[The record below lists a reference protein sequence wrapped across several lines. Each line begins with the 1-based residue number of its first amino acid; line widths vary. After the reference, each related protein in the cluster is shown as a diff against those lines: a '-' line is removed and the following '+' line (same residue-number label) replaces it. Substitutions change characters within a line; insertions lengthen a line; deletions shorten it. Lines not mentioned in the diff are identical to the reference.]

1 MAASASRTG
10 VNDGGSATY
19 TVSPDKSYTLDTVT
33 LRVGSRQETA
43 HVDEDS
49 SIRVGGKSYPMSLSN
64 QGVLKITVS
73 NIRDDVQLSAC
84 AVRESSG
91 TLYLRSGITAPYFEG
106 MGNYRFCP
114 EDTLTRAEAV
124 KLINR
129 VTSRSL
135 CVYTI
140 QTRFADVPAS
150 HWAFW
155 DIISAAN
162 QV

>member
-43 HVDEDS
+43 HVEDGT
-49 SIRVGGKSYPMSLSN
+49 IKVGDRSYPMSLSAK
-64 QGVLKITVS
+64 GVLKVAVS
-73 NIRDDVQLSAC
+73 NIRDDVRLSAG
-84 AVRESSG
+84 AVRKNNG
-91 TLYLRSGITAPYFEG
+91 TLFLRNGVTAPYFEG

-135 CVYTI
+135 CRCV
-140 QTRFADVPAS
+140 
-150 HWAFW
+150 
-155 DIISAAN
+155 
-162 QV
+162 

>member
-43 HVDEDS
+43 HVEDGT
-49 SIRVGGKSYPMSLSN
+49 IKVGDRSYPMSLSAKN
-64 QGVLKITVS
+64 VLKVAVS
-73 NIRDDVQLSAC
+73 NIRDDVRLSAG
-84 AVRESSG
+84 AVRKNNG
-91 TLYLRSGITAPYFEG
+91 TLFLRNGVTAPYFEG

-150 HWAFW
+150 H
-155 DIISAAN
+155 
-162 QV
+162 